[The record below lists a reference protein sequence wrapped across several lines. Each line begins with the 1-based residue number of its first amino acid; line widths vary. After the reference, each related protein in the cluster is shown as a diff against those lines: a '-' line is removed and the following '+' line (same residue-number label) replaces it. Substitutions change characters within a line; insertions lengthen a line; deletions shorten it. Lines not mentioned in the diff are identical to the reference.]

1 MAKAKAA
8 TETDDIIGMPIDEL
22 HKKLD
27 KKIKSG
33 QDLRDSDLKA
43 ISTGSIRLDWA
54 LKLPCL
60 EGSMMEIFAP
70 QSVGKAQPLDAKI
83 LTPAGFKLMGDLKL
97 GDSVSTPD
105 GKTAKVLAIYPQ
117 GIKDI
122 YKVIMSDGTS
132 TECCDEHLW
141 LTESFAER
149 HNYASKRKSIKSLK
163 QIRESLVANTK
174 AKNRNHKIPMTQ
186 PVKFGYDESN
196 IDIDAYVLGVLIGD
210 AYLPENSNVRLSSD
224 DDFIINAA
232 KQIGYALK
240 KVSGDNYDYRFS
252 GKKDGILLKDKIA
265 DLELSGKKSYDK
277 FIPDTYKFN
286 TPFIRLE
293 IIKGLMDTDGSISEH
308 NGAVEFSTTSL
319 RLAEDV
325 KFIVQSLGG
334 VASIKSRYTYY
345 MYKGI
350 KKRGRLSYRMII
362 SMPVEMPPFKLP
374 RKLDKWKRA
383 YNPTRYIVKVE
394 YVGKKEAQCIY
405 IDSDEH
411 LYITDDFIVTHN
423 TTLALHISKNA
434 MDMGKLV
441 FYLDLEYKLREAQ
454 LTMIKG
460 FNRDKFSVIYPDTAE
475 EALEIMHKL
484 IVDFP
489 GCVIILDS
497 VGGLLQ
503 EVENA
508 ESFEKQGMGG
518 ISKLL
523 HKMVRKLTGVAARNK
538 VLLIFLNHLIAT
550 MAMYGQKDTTHGGFA
565 IKNRAAQRIELAAL
579 ASDAIK
585 EGDVKIG
592 QNVRATVV
600 KNNVNRPFIQVYF
613 PIIFGRGIDQELEL
627 MEFARDLGLLK
638 YQAKG
643 GWWSFTKDDGSDSGA
658 MRADDLRNILLT
670 DAAFRKSLVDKIM
683 AMAG

>member
-1 MAKAKAA
+1 MAKAKQNNSDGDAEEI
-8 TETDDIIGMPIDEL
+8 TGMPIDEL
-22 HKKLD
+22 HKKLA

-33 QDLRDSDLKA
+33 VELKDSDLKS

-70 QSVGKAQPLDAKI
+70 QAVGK
-83 LTPAGFKLMGDLKL
+83 
-97 GDSVSTPD
+97 S
-105 GKTAKVLAIYPQ
+105 
-117 GIKDI
+117 
-122 YKVIMSDGTS
+122 
-132 TECCDEHLW
+132 
-141 LTESFAER
+141 
-149 HNYASKRKSIKSLK
+149 
-163 QIRESLVANTK
+163 
-174 AKNRNHKIPMTQ
+174 
-186 PVKFGYDESN
+186 
-196 IDIDAYVLGVLIGD
+196 
-210 AYLPENSNVRLSSD
+210 
-224 DDFIINAA
+224 
-232 KQIGYALK
+232 
-240 KVSGDNYDYRFS
+240 
-252 GKKDGILLKDKIA
+252 
-265 DLELSGKKSYDK
+265 
-277 FIPDTYKFN
+277 
-286 TPFIRLE
+286 
-293 IIKGLMDTDGSISEH
+293 
-308 NGAVEFSTTSL
+308 
-319 RLAEDV
+319 
-325 KFIVQSLGG
+325 
-334 VASIKSRYTYY
+334 
-345 MYKGI
+345 
-350 KKRGRLSYRMII
+350 
-362 SMPVEMPPFKLP
+362 
-374 RKLDKWKRA
+374 
-383 YNPTRYIVKVE
+383 
-394 YVGKKEAQCIY
+394 
-405 IDSDEH
+405 
-411 LYITDDFIVTHN
+411 
-423 TTLALHISKNA
+423 TLALHISKNA

-441 FYLDLEYKLREAQ
+441 FYIDLEYKLREAQ
-454 LTMIKG
+454 LTMIRG

-523 HKMVRKLTGVAARNK
+523 HKMVRKLTGIAARNK

-613 PIIFGRGIDQELEL
+613 PIIYGRGIDQELEL

-670 DAAFRKSLVDKIM
+670 DSAFRKSLVDKIM